1 MTSQAWNNF
10 QLFCLGKITK
20 LFYLGDV
27 ISCNIMNYQ
36 IRRQS
41 KIYNND
47 NDDCDWDFTRFY
59 IMTVCNDDL
68 DFY

>member
-1 MTSQAWNNF
+1 M
-10 QLFCLGKITK
+10 TK

-27 ISCNIMNYQ
+27 ISCNIMNYL

-41 KIYNND
+41 EIYNND
-47 NDDCDWDFTRFY
+47 DDDCDWDFTRSY
-59 IMTVCNDDL
+59 IMTVCNDDW

>member
-1 MTSQAWNNF
+1 
-10 QLFCLGKITK
+10 
-20 LFYLGDV
+20 
-27 ISCNIMNYQ
+27 MNYQ

-41 KIYNND
+41 KIYDND
-47 NDDCDWDFTRFY
+47 DDDCDWDFTRFY